1 MLSHDGINAPDS
13 TLSSPGT
20 ASIATVD
27 VKYAPATETAVIRKG
42 EEMKIAVI
50 GSGGVGGYFGG
61 RLAAAGNDVTFVA
74 RGAHLDA
81 MRKKGLRVLSAIGD
95 MHIENVQC
103 TDDTNTIGRVDI
115 VMIAVKLWAT
125 DEAVA
130 AAKPMVGPDTA
141 VISFQNGIIAVDSV
155 LAVHGPENTMGGV
168 ANIAALI
175 EEPGVIRHNGTM
187 ASLIFAELDG
197 TRSQRAEAFYKACV
211 DAGIKTEL
219 VEDIHTR
226 IWEKFVRLVT
236 MSSMTSLCRMPV
248 GPIRE
253 DPDTRDLLQQVMS
266 EVINIAKAKGAKLG
280 NDTVE
285 KQMAIVDGYPP
296 AMVASMCGDLRR
308 GNRLELPWL
317 AGTVAKLGKELG
329 IPTPANQFVYAALKL
344 FANGRPAEAQT

>member
-1 MLSHDGINAPDS
+1 
-13 TLSSPGT
+13 
-20 ASIATVD
+20 
-27 VKYAPATETAVIRKG
+27 
-42 EEMKIAVI
+42 MKIAVI

-74 RGAHLDA
+74 RGAHLQA
-81 MRKKGLRVLSAIGD
+81 MKSNGLKVLSALGD
-95 MHIENVQC
+95 FHLNKVKC
-103 TDDTNTIGRVDI
+103 TDDTATIGPVDI
-115 VMIAVKLWAT
+115 VMIAVKLWST
-125 DEAVA
+125 EDAVA
-130 AAKPMVGPDTA
+130 AAKPLIGPDTA
-141 VISFQNGIIAVDSV
+141 VVSFQNGIIAVDTILPV
-155 LAVHGPENTMGGV
+155 YGREHTMGGV

-175 EEPGVIRHNGTM
+175 EEAGVIRHNGNM

-197 TRSQRAEAFYKACV
+197 KRSARAEAFYKACV

-219 VEDIHTR
+219 VEDIQTR

-236 MSSMTSLCRMPV
+236 MSSMTALCRMPV

-253 DPDTRDLLQQVMS
+253 DPDTRELLQQVMT
-266 EVINIAKAKGAKLG
+266 EVINIATAKGAKLG
-280 NDTVE
+280 NDTVA

-344 FANGRPAEAQT
+344 FANGRPPEAQV